1 MPDEVKRAR
10 DLQIGDMF
18 ADGSHVV
25 SINKTDTMIYI
36 RTRVSDEPLKR
47 RRYQPNTIL
56 PSSDNPYPSQYEDGH
71 PWARYRVRNY

>member
-1 MPDEVKRAR
+1 MRDEVKRAR

-25 SINKTDTMIYI
+25 SINKTDAMIYI
-36 RTRVSDEPLKR
+36 RTRVGKEPPKR
-47 RRYQPNTIL
+47 RRYQPNTVL

-71 PWARYRVRNY
+71 PWARFRVRHY